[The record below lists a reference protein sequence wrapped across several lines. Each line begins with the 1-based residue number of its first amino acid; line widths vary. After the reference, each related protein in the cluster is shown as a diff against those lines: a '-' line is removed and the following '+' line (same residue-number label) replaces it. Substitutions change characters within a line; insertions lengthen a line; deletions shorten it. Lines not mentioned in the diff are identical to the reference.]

1 MIKKGTIFLVSIYFL
16 MSSVFNTFFI
26 VVFSTEYYY
35 SYLDFILYTLLTLIP
50 LLIVIAFFTLIER
63 KIMASIQRRKGP
75 NVVGLWGFLQP
86 FADGFKLV
94 IKEVII
100 PNKAN
105 KFLFVMA
112 PGITLFLSF
121 ISWVA
126 ISFDLN
132 TQILNINNSLLY
144 VLVISAL
151 GVYGILLSGWSSNSK
166 YALMGSLRSVSQ
178 MISYE
183 VSISLIVIPI
193 ILLSGSLNLNQ
204 IIFMQEKT
212 IWFLFPLL
220 PLSIIF
226 LISILAETNRAPFDL
241 PEAEAELVAGYNV
254 EYSAITFAAF
264 FLGEYGNI
272 LLMSSLFVIFFLG
285 GGLGIGVFYLFE
297 ETFFFIFFQDLF
309 FCLKIIFINFL
320 FVFVRANLPRFRFD
334 QLMFIGWK
342 IFLPLTLSLIFFFA
356 GVLLAFNSLELV
368 QLPFLGN
375 RYNYITIFKLRY

>member
-1 MIKKGTIFLVSIYFL
+1 
-16 MSSVFNTFFI
+16 MSLVFNTFFI
-26 VVFSTEYYY
+26 VVFFKAYYY

-50 LLIVIAFFTLIER
+50 LLIVVAFFTLIER
-63 KIMASIQRRKGP
+63 KVMASIQRRKGP

-105 KFLFVMA
+105 KFLFVIA

-132 TQILNINNSLLY
+132 TQILNLNNSLLY

-204 IIFMQEKT
+204 IIFIQEKI

-220 PLSIIF
+220 PLSVIF
-226 LISILAETNRAPFDL
+226 FISILAETNRAPFDL

-264 FLGEYGNI
+264 FLGEYANI

-285 GGLGIGVFYLFE
+285 GGLGIGIFYLFE
-297 ETFFFIFFQDLF
+297 TTFFFIIFQDLF

-342 IFLPLTLSLIFFFA
+342 VFLPLTLSLVFFFA

-375 RYNYITIFKLRY
+375 CYDYIAIFKLRY